1 MISIKYKLYAQISFS
16 LIIIFALLSCSSPD
30 HQANLKRLE
39 QVHGVCD
46 NPMRE
51 YTKVE
56 YDNCKAKEKSQG
68 KSLKF
73 EDVQTTLGDLVA
85 KSLGTGNQNSVSSL
99 GSVGTYN
106 RFLWQSS
113 LQTLSPFPLKI
124 ADSVGGYLET
134 DWITDFNN
142 NENLRC
148 QIKVFLL
155 STELVSTGV
164 NTKINCQTFDGN
176 NWIDDN
182 QNYTSEEK
190 KITLTILK
198 AAQEQSQSLS

>member
-1 MISIKYKLYAQISFS
+1 MTFVKYKPNIQFTFFFIIVFS
-16 LIIIFALLSCSSPD
+16 LLGCSAQD
-30 HQANLKRLE
+30 HQANLKRLD

-51 YTKVE
+51 YTKIE
-56 YDNCKAKEKSQG
+56 YDNCKIKERAQG
-68 KSLKF
+68 DDLSYEKLQK
-73 EDVQTTLGDLVA
+73 TLGDLVA
-85 KSLGTGNQNSVSSL
+85 GSLGKGDQNSVSSL

-148 QIKVFLL
+148 QVKVFLL